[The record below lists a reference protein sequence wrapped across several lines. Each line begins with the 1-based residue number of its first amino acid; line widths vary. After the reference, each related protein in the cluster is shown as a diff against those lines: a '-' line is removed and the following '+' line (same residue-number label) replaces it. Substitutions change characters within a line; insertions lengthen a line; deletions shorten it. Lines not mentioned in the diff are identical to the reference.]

1 MKLTLRDVGSCC
13 IEEAIGEARCTV
25 YSGGMRTCRSKK
37 YTVRCPFGNEVSTST
52 VFVHGAPCYM
62 LRCSLINGKRP
73 TVS

>member
-37 YTVRCPFGNEVSTST
+37 YTVRYPFGNEVSRLQYKYSTSFT
-52 VFVHGAPCYM
+52 AHHATC
-62 LRCSLINGKRP
+62 IDAA
-73 TVS
+73 